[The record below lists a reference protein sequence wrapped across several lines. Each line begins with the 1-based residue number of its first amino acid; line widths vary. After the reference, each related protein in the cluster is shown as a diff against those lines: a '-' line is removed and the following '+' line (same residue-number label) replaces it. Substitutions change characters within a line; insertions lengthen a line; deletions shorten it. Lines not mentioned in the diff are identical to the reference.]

1 MRIAI
6 AFLALCVSAWAQDI
20 KMPPRLDKLAAN
32 AEETTEVTLDNN
44 MLQFASRFMSGKDAD
59 EARAKKLISGLKG
72 IYVRSFKFAEE
83 DEYNSADVDAVR
95 AQLQPPAWSR
105 VVGVRSKN
113 GENVEVYFKSSTGN
127 QIGGLVVIAAEP
139 KELTIVNISGNI
151 QPEDLAGLSGEFGV
165 PKLQLQN
172 KPRPKAEP
180 QPAPRKKA
188 DAGKNKED
196 EE

>member
-6 AFLALCVSAWAQDI
+6 AFLAVCASAWAQDI
-20 KMPPRLDKLAAN
+20 KMPPALDRLAAKA
-32 AEETTEVTLDNN
+32 AETAEVTLDSS
-44 MLQFASRFMSGKDAD
+44 MLQFAGRFMSEKDGN
-59 EARAKKLISGLKG
+59 EAKAKKLIGGLKS
-72 IYVRSFKFAEE
+72 IYVRSFEFAKEG
-83 DEYNSADVDAVR
+83 EYNSADVEAVR

-105 VVGVRSKN
+105 IVGVRSKN
-113 GENVEVYFKSSTGN
+113 GENAEVYFKSSTVN

-139 KELTIVNISGNI
+139 KELTIVHISGNI
-151 QPEDLAGLSGEFGV
+151 QPEDLADLSGEFGV
-165 PKLQLQN
+165 PKMQLQN

-188 DAGKNKED
+188 TGKD